1 MSDWVSYFEMTNRS
15 ILNQCDTSRR
25 LIELIIENT
34 PKDGLILE
42 AGCGSALL
50 SLILADYGFKVTAL
64 DFDKNVINY
73 AEKRM
78 CLNTLELNFIQ
89 GDILKLSQLFK
100 NNYFDVV
107 CHSGVMEH
115 FSDND
120 IIKSLSEQ
128 KMISTQVIF
137 SVPNNRNK
145 LTDKHFG
152 DERFLS
158 NRKWLKL
165 IKEAGFSHVKVF
177 GGYDLFLPRH
187 IYLIL
192 PGIFFRR
199 RISFWWKYFS
209 RHSLFVCE
217 NE

>member
-1 MSDWVSYFEMTNRS
+1 MREWVKYFENTNRN
-15 ILNQCDTSRR
+15 IFNQTLSNRR

-34 PKDGLILE
+34 PKDGRILE
-42 AGCGSALL
+42 TGCGTALL

-64 DFDKNVINY
+64 DLEKNVINY
-73 AEKRM
+73 AKKRI

-89 GDILKLSQLFK
+89 GNILKLSQLFK
-100 NNYFDVV
+100 NNYFDIV

-115 FSDND
+115 FNDND

-128 KMISTQVIF
+128 RIISKQVIF

-158 NRKWLKL
+158 NQKWVRL

-177 GGYDLFLPRH
+177 GGDDLSLPRL

-209 RHSLFVCE
+209 RHSLFVCGKE
-217 NE
+217 

>member
-1 MSDWVSYFEMTNRS
+1 MSEWVKYFENTNRN
-15 ILNQCDTSRR
+15 IFNQTLSNRL

-34 PKDGLILE
+34 PKDSRILE
-42 AGCGSALL
+42 TGCGTALL

-64 DFDKNVINY
+64 DLEKNVINY
-73 AEKRM
+73 AEKRI

-89 GDILKLSQLFK
+89 GNILKLSQLFK
-100 NNYFDVV
+100 NNYFDIV

-115 FSDND
+115 FNDND

-128 KMISTQVIF
+128 RVISNQVIF

-158 NRKWLKL
+158 NQKWVRL

-177 GGYDLFLPRH
+177 GGDDLSLPRL

-209 RHSLFVCE
+209 RHSLFVCGKE
-217 NE
+217 